1 MNPQAEA
8 GAHYRSARTAVLGV
22 RFAAIIMVALSL
34 LTGCMVSGSGSG
46 SPAVT
51 PSPGNGGPAAS
62 TFCGGGPAAPSV
74 SFHPDLLPF
83 EISLDTDGNMEVS
96 FDSDLIVT
104 PVGTF
109 SVNAPLACSKIAST
123 GGMLLVI
130 SRVVHDVTGLL
141 AHPGRDGGDAELL
154 RYNVGAGEATA
165 GSARDVQAVTLIKIN
180 YSAGMTFAVDGPA
193 TLTENDNIAQLSLGS
208 GVTGIRIAKSQGSQT
223 SLFSLSQVSAPLPTP
238 SGMAPPSAPP
248 ASGYPVPKVSCQP
261 DGNSGNAICSAT
273 PIRGPGSYQ
282 WFDNGISIGS
292 VNRDFLNA
300 PVADGDYITA
310 TLTISNGNF
319 DIAYTSNAVKFQ
331 TQGGSANSND
341 NGSGAAS
348 SNDNGSGA
356 TSPNDN
362 GSGATSPNDSG
373 S

>member
-8 GAHYRSARTAVLGV
+8 GAHYGSARTAVLGI

-34 LTGCMVSGSGSG
+34 LTGCMLSGSGSG

-83 EISLDTDGNMEVS
+83 EISLDTDGNIEVS

-109 SVNAPLACSKIAST
+109 SVDAPLACKNIVSN

-165 GSARDVQAVTLIKIN
+165 GSAQDVQAVTLIKIN

-223 SLFSLSQVSAPLPTP
+223 SLFSLSQVSAPLPMP

-248 ASGYPVPKVSCQP
+248 ASVWPVPTVSCQLTG
-261 DGNSGNAICSAT
+261 DSGTTANCWAT
-273 PIRGPGSYQ
+273 PRGPGSYQ
-282 WFDNGISIGS
+282 WFDNGFSIGS
-292 VNRDFLNA
+292 VNGASLDH

-310 TLTISNGNF
+310 TRTISNGNF
-319 DIAYTSNAVKFQ
+319 DTAYTSNAFKVQ
-331 TQGGSANSND
+331 TPGGSGSPND
-341 NGSGAAS
+341 NGPGA
-348 SNDNGSGA
+348 G
-356 TSPNDN
+356 SPNDN
-362 GSGATSPNDSG
+362 GSGAGSPNDSG